1 MATAPL
7 LSIKNVTCFQIPPG
21 ALPIPLKFGTLTL
34 TEPLAGT
41 MPTEAKLFLTITPNE
56 DAGDKAPLTF
66 PIHPDLFLG
75 SKSALCQTF
84 RFKVSEELGIVE
96 IEFPP
101 SLPEED
107 ALNFEKIMVYN
118 GFLKTGL
125 VADADNLGKKIAETA
140 TNVANYLGRKTDER
154 NVQVP
159 QPETDH
165 EFSDI
170 TKEVVGTTERGTEKL
185 AEATSS
191 IGKTISGAVYD
202 TGAWIGEKTGLKPD
216 ANGVNG
222 VEEEEKKNESS
233 SPAPEQPKSLARETL
248 DQTFEGGAIAGKS
261 LGSGIVTVGSAI
273 GESASK
279 VAEHDYGDDA
289 KKLVD
294 STRQAGANVGTAVKD
309 VIVGTSV
316 VINAGIASVGAT
328 KADKVEETSNS
339 EESKSTA

>member
-7 LSIKNVTCFQIPPG
+7 ISIKNVTCFQIPPG

-34 TEPLAGT
+34 TEPLAGNI
-41 MPTEAKLFLTITPNE
+41 PTEAKLFLTITPSE
-56 DAGDKAPLTF
+56 DADDQTPLTF

-84 RFKVSEELGIVE
+84 RFKVSEELGTVE

-140 TNVANYLGRKTDER
+140 SNVATYLGRKTDER
-154 NVQVP
+154 NVQAP
-159 QPETDH
+159 KPETDH

-170 TKEVVGTTERGTEKL
+170 TKEVVGTTEQGTEKL
-185 AEATSS
+185 AEATST
-191 IGKTISGAVYD
+191 IGQTISGAVYN
-202 TGAWIGEKTGLKPD
+202 TGAWVGEKTGLKPD
-216 ANGVNG
+216 SNDTNGI
-222 VEEEEKKNESS
+222 EEKEQTNENSS
-233 SPAPEQPKSLARETL
+233 SAADEPKSLARETL

-261 LGSGIVTVGSAI
+261 LGGGIKMVGSAI
-273 GESASK
+273 GDSASK

-289 KKLVD
+289 KNLVD

-309 VIVGTSV
+309 AIVGTSV
-316 VINAGIASVGAT
+316 IVNAGIASVGAT
-328 KADKVEETSNS
+328 KADKAEETAKS
-339 EESKSTA
+339 EENKNDT